1 MGERMVRLLTMICIA
16 VGLSGCAKTTQVP
29 EKERIE
35 TEDASASLEAAQ
47 PEHETEDV
55 PVIQKEEPKDKT
67 SDELAAKEEMESLK
81 EEPKET
87 GLEVLETRTLMSK
100 KSVPN

>member
-1 MGERMVRLLTMICIA
+1 MGERMVRLLIMICIA

-47 PEHETEDV
+47 PEHETED
-55 PVIQKEEPKDKT
+55 
-67 SDELAAKEEMESLK
+67 
-81 EEPKET
+81 
-87 GLEVLETRTLMSK
+87 G
-100 KSVPN
+100 